1 MMTGRLIC
9 LVGPTRSGKTDLS
22 LLLAERLRNVEFIY
36 ADSLAV
42 YRYLD
47 IGTDKPLLSW
57 RQKIPHHLV
66 DFLDPRNR
74 WSAFDFKKAVVRL
87 VPEIL
92 GRENLPIVT
101 GGSAF
106 YLRTLWQSF
115 TEGASAD
122 WRFRIWCSRF
132 SSEQI
137 FALLRNVD
145 SPRAQ
150 KIGKNDRQRLI
161 RAFEIFSKT
170 GHPPS
175 EKKKRSFVSF
185 VPVFFGIRWEK
196 ETLKKRIVER
206 VESMFQ
212 RGIIEEVQALFRM
225 GYTFPIPALDN
236 FTYLPVVQ
244 FLQGNMTLKEA
255 KEKIIQGTFL
265 FAKRQMNWFKKWPI
279 TWFSGENM
287 SPETMVREICL
298 FLEKLFLEKEGMVR

>member
-47 IGTDKPLLSW
+47 IGTDKPLLLW

-92 GRENLPIVT
+92 GRGNLPIVT

-122 WRFRIWCSRF
+122 WLFRIWCSRF
-132 SSEQI
+132 SNEQI

-150 KIGKNDRQRLI
+150 TIGKNDRQRII
-161 RAFEIFSKT
+161 RAFKIFSKT

-175 EKKKRSFVSF
+175 ETKREVLFLLSPCSLEIAGKKRCSKKGWCSEWSLCVKGGSSKKGRLCYAWVLRFPSRLWTTLPIFRWYSFF
-185 VPVFFGIRWEK
+185 KGI
-196 ETLKKRIVER
+196 
-206 VESMFQ
+206 
-212 RGIIEEVQALFRM
+212 
-225 GYTFPIPALDN
+225 
-236 FTYLPVVQ
+236 
-244 FLQGNMTLKEA
+244 
-255 KEKIIQGTFL
+255 
-265 FAKRQMNWFKKWPI
+265 
-279 TWFSGENM
+279 
-287 SPETMVREICL
+287 
-298 FLEKLFLEKEGMVR
+298 